1 MALARVA
8 PGVVAGDPWLGPI
21 AKRGGR
27 AWLRILESLDEG
39 QGILM
44 DRVGSLRIVGQG
56 DDEVASRAR
65 LFLALMRGVEQLL
78 LTAGLLDPRRE
89 AETLADLIV
98 HREPAE
104 VLEALPSAQ
113 LAARG
118 ITDWRASDL
127 ALWRALDAALSH
139 VGGRAVVE
147 LPVVDKPLDAERAR
161 DPLEALI
168 EAVAGALD
176 DAPTLSPVKSAVG
189 DLVARV
195 SSQSQGVE
203 VRQALSIESQGQA
216 IADAVER
223 SLEEGVAPEE
233 IVVALVSD
241 EERVARAVLRALREA
256 SIPCADARRVRS
268 RSSNLVAFAERTIA
282 VAEEGATRG
291 DVALLLRSSYV
302 DPRAILGEVDTD
314 SGRKMLRDLSR
325 ALEETPTAAGETPAA
340 RLAATVLRAPLVRRR
355 GMAGLGQAALRL
367 GQMLD
372 RVRTAA
378 TRSEQVR
385 AVRALWRDIGL
396 DVSPPPSAALSRA
409 VGRIDLEDLAARER
423 DAEAWRSLSL
433 ALRVYEES
441 AALLQANEPASLQ
454 TFRDEL
460 FSSVARQACEER
472 LVSAAVRLV
481 RFADLAPG
489 VGRVVILADADD
501 GAWRDGDSSDLVP
514 SDLALRLDAVTDP
527 TLRPIFSSR
536 GNSAL
541 ARLVLGTSNAE
552 RVVFSY
558 RARSDA
564 GDVMS
569 PALIVALAG
578 GPRSVFRPVAW
589 HSRPLSEGQ
598 WIMRELA
605 RRPNAAPDLAPEASR
620 RSALERLREESFG
633 EEIPTEHPLAVT
645 LPRGEPFRTVLTEE
659 SGGGDRALA
668 ASSLDALAACVFR
681 GFVGEVL
688 RPRRSHRADDM
699 VSRREEGQ
707 LTHLALDA
715 AFRSTAGLWSAR
727 PRDGEAI
734 RRVALAAAE
743 RVLSRE
749 HFASRLTRLTV
760 DQVLRATHAVIE
772 WSLEDERWDFVSS
785 EQPFGDDEGWQPVIL
800 EAGGTRVKVRGRID
814 RVDVSHD
821 NGQLRVIDYKARER
835 SAESHTQAFGTTKFQ
850 LALYARAAGVAMD
863 RVARDGLYLATQR
876 LRPGALPKKQHE
888 QWEYAHEPVS
898 GVPRFERRLTDLVE
912 TLRAGD
918 LAVRPVTP
926 SSCAQCDFDGVC
938 RKPRFAALAPVEDAD
953 TEEAR

>member
-1 MALARVA
+1 M
-8 PGVVAGDPWLGPI
+8 

-27 AWLRILESLDEG
+27 AWLRVLRGLDEG
-39 QGILM
+39 QSLLM

-56 DDEVASRAR
+56 DDDVASRAR
-65 LFLALMRGVEQLL
+65 LFLALMHGVEQLL

-89 AETLADLIV
+89 AETLADLIA

-104 VLEALPSAQ
+104 ALLALPSAH
-113 LAARG
+113 LCARG

-127 ALWRALDAALSH
+127 ALWRALDATLSH
-139 VGGRAVVE
+139 VGGRAVIE
-147 LPVVDKPLDAERAR
+147 LPAVDKPLDAERAR

-176 DAPTLSPVKSAVG
+176 DAPVLSPVKSAVG

-195 SSQSQGVE
+195 ASRSDGIA

-216 IADAVER
+216 IADAVE
-223 SLEEGVAPEE
+223 SALQEGVAPEE
-233 IVVALVSD
+233 IKVALVSD
-241 EERVARAVLRALREA
+241 EERVAREILRALREA
-256 SIPCADARRVRS
+256 SVPCIDARRLRGG
-268 RSSNLVAFAERTIA
+268 SSHLVAFAERTLE
-282 VAEEGATRG
+282 VAEGGSTRG

-302 DPRAILGEVDTD
+302 DPRAILGDVDTD
-314 SGRKMLRDLSR
+314 VGRKMLRDLAR

-340 RLAATVLRAPLVRRR
+340 RLAATVLRAPVVRRR

-378 TRSEQVR
+378 TRKEQVR
-385 AVRALWRDIGL
+385 AVRALWRELGL
-396 DVSPPPSAALSRA
+396 EAPPPPSGALSRVA
-409 VGRIDLEDLAARER
+409 GRVDIDDLAARAR
-423 DAEAWRSLSL
+423 DVEGWRSLTL
-433 ALRVYEES
+433 ALRRYEES
-441 AALLQANEPASLQ
+441 AGLLQADEPTSLQ
-454 TFRDEL
+454 AFRDEL
-460 FSSVARQACEER
+460 FSSLASQAYEEPAVR
-472 LVSAAVRLV
+472 GVVRLV

-489 VGRVVILADADD
+489 AGRVVILADADD
-501 GAWRDGDSSDLVP
+501 GAWRDGVSSDLVP
-514 SDLALRLDAVTDP
+514 SDLAERLDAVTDP
-527 TLRPIFSSR
+527 PLRPLFSSR
-536 GNSAL
+536 GHASL

-558 RARSDA
+558 RARSEA

-569 PALIVALAG
+569 PAPIVASAG

-589 HSRPLSEGQ
+589 YSRPLSEEQ
-598 WIMRELA
+598 WTMRELA
-605 RRPNAAPDLAPEASR
+605 RRPDAAVELAPLPWR

-633 EEIPTEHPLAVT
+633 EAIPTEHPLAAT
-645 LPRGEPFRTVLTEE
+645 LPRGEPFRAILTEE
-659 SGGGDRALA
+659 SGGGERALA

-681 GFVGEVL
+681 GFVSEVL

-715 AFRSTAGLWSAR
+715 AFRSTAGLWSVR
-727 PRDGEAI
+727 PRDGETI

-749 HFASRLTRLTV
+749 HFASRLTGLTA
-760 DQVLRATHAVIE
+760 DQVLRATRAVID
-772 WSLEDERWDFVSS
+772 WSLEDETWDFVSS
-785 EQPFGDDEGWQPVIL
+785 EQPFGDDEGWQPVVL
-800 EAGGTRVKVRGRID
+800 EAGGSRVRVRGRID
-814 RVDVSHD
+814 RVDVAHD
-821 NGQLRVIDYKARER
+821 SGRLRVIDYKTRER

-850 LALYARAAGVAMD
+850 LALYARAASAAMN
-863 RVARDGLYLATQR
+863 RSEGDGLYLATQR
-876 LRPGALPKKQHE
+876 LRPGALPKKQRE
-888 QWEYAHEPVS
+888 RWELAHEPIS
-898 GVPRFERRLTDLVE
+898 GVPRFEVRLTALVE

-918 LAVRPVTP
+918 LAVRPAAP

-938 RKPRFAALAPVEDAD
+938 RKPRFAAVAPADDAD
-953 TEEAR
+953 TEEPR